1 MLKQDMHVYR
11 MVAIWPYIKDPR
23 LSARHGIDDDI
34 PGFPEPSPEPVPDAV
49 HGVISCLLW
58 RCATASAIHNKP
70 CRIVLRHTMDAFA
83 AGRVMRDWPRL
94 IFLVRLIFN

>member
-23 LSARHGIDDDI
+23 LSAGHGIDDDI

-49 HGVISCLLW
+49 AWSYQL
-58 RCATASAIHNKP
+58 S
-70 CRIVLRHTMDAFA
+70 IVE
-83 AGRVMRDWPRL
+83 MRYSIRNPQ
-94 IFLVRLIFN
+94 